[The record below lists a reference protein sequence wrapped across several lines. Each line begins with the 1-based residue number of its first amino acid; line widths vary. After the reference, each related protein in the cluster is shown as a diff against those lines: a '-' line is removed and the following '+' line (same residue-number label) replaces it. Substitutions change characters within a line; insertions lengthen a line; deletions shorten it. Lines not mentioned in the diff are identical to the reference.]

1 MNEIPVNFLTQY
13 LTVPEKRSR
22 KSSSVFSPNT
32 QYKDKELV
40 LFPMNREMQIL

>member
-32 QYKDKELV
+32 QYKELV